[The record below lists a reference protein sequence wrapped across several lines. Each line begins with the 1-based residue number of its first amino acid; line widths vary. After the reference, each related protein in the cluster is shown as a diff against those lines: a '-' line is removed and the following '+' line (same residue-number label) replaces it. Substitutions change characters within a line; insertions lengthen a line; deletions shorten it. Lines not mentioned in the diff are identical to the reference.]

1 MDERTRQPFAGLK
14 VLDFFWVVIGPMTT
28 SYLAEYGATIVR
40 IESRGRAE
48 VLRTAP
54 PFGGGQ
60 SGLNRRG

>member
-1 MDERTRQPFAGLK
+1 MRPFEGVK

-28 SYLAEYGATIVR
+28 SYLAEYGATVVR
-40 IESRGRAE
+40 IESRSRPE

-60 SGLNRRG
+60 RGVNRGAY